1 MARRYRQVTDLYVTG
16 AVAVLRDDSPVWM
29 QALNPFEQDTA
40 RNEAQIAKARIIM
53 AIKEFGSD
61 EQAKVRYFFMED
73 GLDVARAKVVD
84 AKVSESVPK
93 IIERLRNDSEWSE
106 KLLILERGL
115 DNTALIPETEEFILL
130 EKLAEEYNQE
140 LAERLASERA
150 FNQMTL
156 AEVAEEQ
163 LWVQYLDWYL
173 SRRANEIML
182 AEYQLHQ
189 VLFGARVCEAS
200 HDGKNWDHTG
210 CNGHRDRIFG
220 DSEEVRSAPEQLFA
234 LLLEAAE
241 VVEMSARDAK
251 NSDRQWSSNG
261 SSPLPSEEGAST
273 ASTPTET
280 QAELPGTSSLLSATH

>member
-16 AVAVLRDDSPVWM
+16 DVAVLRDGSPVWM

-40 RNEAQIAKARIIM
+40 RNEAQIAKARIVM

-61 EQAKVRYFFMED
+61 EQSKVRYFFMED

-93 IIERLRNDSEWSE
+93 IIDRLRNDSEWTE

-115 DNTALIPETEEFILL
+115 ENTALIPETEEFVLL
-130 EKLAEEYNQE
+130 EKLAEEYNDE
-140 LAERLASERA
+140 LAKRLATERT
-150 FNQMTL
+150 FNEMKWSDAT
-156 AEVAEEQ
+156 EEQ
-163 LWVQYLDWYL
+163 LWAEYLDWYL
-173 SRRANEIML
+173 ARRANEIML

-189 VLFGARVCEAS
+189 VLFGARECEAT
-200 HDGKNWDHTG
+200 HDGKVWDHTA
-210 CNGHRDRIFG
+210 CNGHRERIFA

-234 LLLEAAE
+234 LLLDAAE
-241 VVEMSARDAK
+241 SIEMSARDAK
-251 NSDRQWSSNG
+251 NSDRQGSSNG

-280 QAELPGTSSLLSATH
+280 RAEPLGTSS